1 VAFLVFLREFSG
13 WDKLI
18 VRTLIDGGIPMRS
31 FAVMLMIILAAAMFA
46 CTAPEKED
54 EAMADIDTRLT
65 KYAQVEVSSDVPG
78 LDDSQKA
85 ALAKLIEAAKIMDE
99 LFWKQASAD
108 GLELR
113 EKLAASDSELDQKL
127 LHFLKINKGRFDRQA
142 NDEPFIGTGAKP
154 AGATFWPE
162 DLTVAELEEYI
173 ADFPE
178 EKDALYS
185 LLTLVRREYDK
196 LVAIPYHK
204 VYTEDLQKA
213 AGLLRE
219 AAELVENETLKNYL
233 NIRAEALV
241 TDDYLASDMAW
252 MDLEGNMLDIVIGA
266 IEPYEDRLMNLKAA
280 YESFV
285 LVKDEEASRALDSYI
300 NAMDAMQK
308 ALPVEEQFKRNEILL
323 GSSVGVFTL
332 VYGGGDGDAG
342 IKTVAISLP
351 NDERVRE
358 QKGSRKIMLRNAIQA
373 KFENTLLPI
382 SKRLLTPADY
392 ELVDGDIFFSNILL
406 HEIAHSFGN
415 DFVLDAEG
423 NSTGTKADVALRN
436 LSTPLEECKADI
448 GGLYSYG
455 VLMER
460 GIIAEDKLPSVYA
473 TFLGGIFRSV
483 RFGAASAHGVAN
495 AIQVNWLIENE
506 GIVFDEEGR
515 YVIDPEKFAAGV
527 ESLLTELLMTQMTG
541 DFARAEE
548 VVTKYGKLP
557 MELKYKLSEM
567 NDIPVDIEF
576 VWK

>member
-1 VAFLVFLREFSG
+1 
-13 WDKLI
+13 
-18 VRTLIDGGIPMRS
+18 MRS
-31 FAVMLMIILAAAMFA
+31 LAVILMILIAAAMFA
-46 CTAPEKED
+46 CTAPQEED
-54 EAMADIDTRLT
+54 EAMADIDTRLA

-78 LDDSQKA
+78 LHDKQKA
-85 ALAKLIEAAKIMDE
+85 ALAKLIEAARIMDE

-108 GLELR
+108 GLALR

-127 LHFLKINKGRFDRQA
+127 LHFLRINKGRFDRQA
-142 NDEPFIGTGAKP
+142 NDEPFISNEPKP

-162 DLTVAELEEYI
+162 DLSVAELEAYI
-173 ADFPE
+173 TEFPD
-178 EKDALYS
+178 EKDALYG
-185 LLTLVRREYDK
+185 LLTLVRREYDR

-204 VYTEDLQKA
+204 AYTEDLQKA

-233 NIRAEALV
+233 NLRAEALV

-285 LVKDEEASRALDSYI
+285 LVKDEEAGRALEAYI
-300 NAMDAMQK
+300 EAMDAMQK
-308 ALPVEEQFKRNEILL
+308 ALPVEEQFKRNEIRL

-332 VYGGGDGDAG
+332 VYGAGDGDAG
-342 IKTVAISLP
+342 IKTIAISLP
-351 NDERVRE
+351 NDEQVRE

-423 NSTGTKADVALRN
+423 NSTGTKGDVALKN

-455 VLMER
+455 VLIER
-460 GIIAEDKLPSVYA
+460 GIITEDKLPSVYA
-473 TFLGGIFRSV
+473 TFLAGVFRSV
-483 RFGAASAHGVAN
+483 RFGAASAHGTAN
-495 AIQVNWLIENE
+495 AIQINWLLENG
-506 GIVFDEEGR
+506 GIVFDGEGH
-515 YVIDPEKFAAGV
+515 YSIDPEKFAASI
-527 ESLLTELLMTQMTG
+527 ESLLTELLMTQMSG

-548 VVTKYGKLP
+548 LVTKYGVLP
-557 MELKYKLSEM
+557 AELKYRLAEM
-567 NDIPVDIEF
+567 KDIPVDIEF
-576 VWK
+576 VWN